1 MAKLPEDLLVGI
13 EVHRDAISVELAN
26 TSLHIIA
33 KERIE
38 IGDRLDHEELDWIIG
53 GAIAMSFALEGNK
66 RSAAAI
72 CIACDGFVDEASGR
86 IVESRNTAMGSGLDI
101 VGGLRK
107 HIDTP
112 VMVVDR
118 AKVIMRQ
125 QIRDQMESG
134 EVSAVSL
141 DVTDDRVVFITVSTK
156 RMFLNA
162 SDEVNI
168 SKTLPGLVGSPDVDE
183 YAADISQ
190 RLAPVMEYLAP
201 ELFLLSAPESAQNSL
216 MEKLSSTFPNSQVSV
231 NEVPSESITSSC
243 LKLALTLSNEK
254 RLL

>member
-1 MAKLPEDLLVGI
+1 
-13 EVHRDAISVELAN
+13 
-26 TSLHIIA
+26 
-33 KERIE
+33 
-38 IGDRLDHEELDWIIG
+38 
-53 GAIAMSFALEGNK
+53 
-66 RSAAAI
+66 
-72 CIACDGFVDEASGR
+72 
-86 IVESRNTAMGSGLDI
+86 
-101 VGGLRK
+101 
-107 HIDTP
+107 
-112 VMVVDR
+112 MVVDR

-168 SKTLPGLVGSPDVDE
+168 SKTLPGLVESPDVDE
-183 YAADISQ
+183 YAADIIQ
-190 RLAPVMEYLAP
+190 RLAQVMEYLAP